1 MTFPDR
7 PYRQVNM
14 SNILD
19 EGDLLNLNG
28 EFFKKDN
35 EIVWGWGNTGTFF
48 PKENIEIEILEVYP
62 GTKYNDTCISDIYLI
77 KALLPLP

>member
-1 MTFPDR
+1 M
-7 PYRQVNM
+7 
-14 SNILD
+14 D

-35 EIVWGWGNTGTFF
+35 ERVWGWGNTGTFF

-77 KALLPLP
+77 KAVLPLP